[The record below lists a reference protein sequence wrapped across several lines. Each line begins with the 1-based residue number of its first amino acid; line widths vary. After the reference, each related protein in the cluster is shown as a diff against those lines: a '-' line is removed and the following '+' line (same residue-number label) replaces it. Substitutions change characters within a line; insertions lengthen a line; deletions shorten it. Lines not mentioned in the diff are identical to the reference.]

1 MLRFVT
7 SNRHKFEEFSAVASR
22 FGLGIELVSRSRPE
36 VQSDDL
42 EEIAVSS
49 ARSCARG
56 LGKGF
61 FVEDAGLFVNA
72 LRGFPGPY
80 SSYAYSTIGCKG
92 VLDLLR
98 HKEDRSAFF
107 LSVIC
112 HYDGRYRTFTG
123 RVDGRISPRARGS
136 AGFGFDPI
144 FVPDGEARTFAEMGP
159 RKNEISH
166 RARSAEVFFRA
177 LREGS

>member
-7 SNRHKFEEFSAVASR
+7 SNRHKFEEFHTLASR
-22 FGLGIELVSRSRPE
+22 FGLTIQLVRRALPE
-36 VQSDDL
+36 IQSDDL
-42 EEIAVSS
+42 EEIAINS
-49 ARSCARG
+49 ARSCAPE

-80 SSYAYSTIGCKG
+80 SSYAHSTIGNEG
-92 VLDLLR
+92 ILSLLR
-98 HKEDRSAFF
+98 DKQDRSAFF

-112 HYDGRYRTFTG
+112 HYDGSYRIFKG
-123 RVDGRISPRARGS
+123 RVDGTIAPTPRGS

-144 FVPDGEARTFAEMGP
+144 FIPNGEECTFAEMGP

-166 RARSAEVFFRA
+166 RARSAEIFFRTLA
-177 LREGS
+177 AES

>member
-22 FGLGIELVSRSRPE
+22 FGLRIELVSKDRPE
-36 VQSDDL
+36 IQSDDL
-42 EEIAVSS
+42 EQIAVSS
-49 ARSCARG
+49 ARSCAPR

-80 SSYAYSTIGCKG
+80 SSYAYSTIGYEG

-98 HKEDRSAFF
+98 EKEDRSAFF

-123 RVDGRISPRARGS
+123 KVEGRISPSARGS
-136 AGFGFDPI
+136 SGFGFDPI
-144 FVPDGEARTFAEMGP
+144 FIPDGETHTFAEMGP

-166 RARSAEVFFRA
+166 RARSAEIFFRT
-177 LREGS
+177 LINGR

>member
-1 MLRFVT
+1 VLRFVT

-22 FGLGIELVSRSRPE
+22 FGLGIELVSRSYPE

-42 EEIAVSS
+42 EQIAVSS
-49 ARSCARG
+49 ARSCAPG

-80 SSYAYSTIGCKG
+80 SSYAYSTIGYEG
-92 VLDLLR
+92 ILELLR
-98 HKEDRSAFF
+98 HREDRSAFF

-123 RVDGRISPRARGS
+123 KVDGRISPRARGN

-144 FVPDGEARTFAEMGP
+144 FIPDGETCTFAEMGP

-166 RARSAEVFFRA
+166 RARSAEIFFRT
-177 LREGS
+177 LTQGH